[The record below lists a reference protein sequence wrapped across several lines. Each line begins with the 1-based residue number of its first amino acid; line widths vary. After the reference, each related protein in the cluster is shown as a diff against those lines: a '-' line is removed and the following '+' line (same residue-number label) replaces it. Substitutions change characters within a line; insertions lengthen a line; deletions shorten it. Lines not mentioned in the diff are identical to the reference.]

1 MLLVGSSSN
10 MTRLLA
16 FVFIAGMAQA
26 LLAPRS
32 AKLVSSPS
40 TRARGVEGAS
50 FKNNRLMQLAAMP
63 DDDEPELFGG
73 YTAKQRMR
81 EEIESPFRKVR
92 LIFFGASTGSA
103 LLALYFSILNVAK
116 AATGGIPVSNTLI
129 QGRRRVDGAKG
140 DEVATQASRTTFRST
155 KLCRPRRLTSWRC
168 WPAPRSRGTT
178 TRRAKRTW
186 NASRKAEGSP
196 SSSCRQRPRPR
207 SGERSPSIG
216 EVTGWQFA

>member
-1 MLLVGSSSN
+1 
-10 MTRLLA
+10 
-16 FVFIAGMAQA
+16 
-26 LLAPRS
+26 
-32 AKLVSSPS
+32 
-40 TRARGVEGAS
+40 
-50 FKNNRLMQLAAMP
+50 MQLAAMP

-140 DEVATQASRTTFRST
+140 DEVAT
-155 KLCRPRRLTSWRC
+155 
-168 WPAPRSRGTT
+168 
-178 TRRAKRTW
+178 
-186 NASRKAEGSP
+186 
-196 SSSCRQRPRPR
+196 
-207 SGERSPSIG
+207 
-216 EVTGWQFA
+216 